1 MHPTAQKILDEAVR
15 MIDERGE
22 SGVRIMDLQSEVDVT
37 APSIYHFFRNRE
49 GLVREAQLVRLR
61 RTFEVNSEL
70 LDTALDAVSSAE
82 QFRQALTDFL
92 TEFFAPERAVER
104 RRRAAALGSFEGRPE
119 LAEQFA
125 EVVASYVEKRAQRLE
140 PFQSKGWI
148 RADLDLRAFTYWL
161 IGFVFGRFYVEV
173 GHDSVSYPEW
183 DAIAEKAAAHILFGT
198 D

>member
-22 SGVRIMDLQSEVDVT
+22 SGVRIMDLQSEVDVS

-82 QFRQALTDFL
+82 QLRQALTDFL

-119 LAEQFA
+119 LSEQFA
-125 EVVASYVEKRAQRLE
+125 EVVASYVEERALRLE